1 VSKADRNQ
9 LREMAE
15 AERSLAWASWV
26 SPVTEIGVARWT
38 ELVLRMQCQPVLDP
52 GVLLTLAMRTLLST
66 QGLMAW
72 LLPAQ
77 TLLATV
83 PVPVPMTRLQL
94 WRCEVPAWA
103 LVLDPQAVVVEA

>member
-52 GVLLTLAMRTLLST
+52 GVLLTQAMRTLLST

-77 TLLATV
+77 ALLAT
-83 PVPVPMTRLQL
+83 VPVPMTRLQF
-94 WRCEVPAWA
+94 WRSEVPAWA
-103 LVLDPQAVVVEA
+103 LVPDPQVVVVEA